1 MDYMKLAV
9 DATIEGIDK
18 KLGGPFGSV
27 IVRNNEVIA
36 AVSNTM
42 ARDTDISAH
51 AEMVAIREA
60 SKKLNTMDL
69 SDCEI
74 YATCEPCPMC
84 MGAIIWSGIKK
95 VYYHSTNEE
104 AAEHGF
110 SDQHLRKYF
119 SGEDQSVVE
128 VTKINQREDCDH
140 LWEYYEKTL
149 NENK

>member
-9 DATIEGIDK
+9 EATIKGIDK
-18 KLGGPFGSV
+18 KFGGPFGSV

-42 ARDTDISAH
+42 TRDTDISAH

-104 AAEHGF
+104 AAKYGF
-110 SDQHLRKYF
+110 SDKHLRSYF
-119 SGEDQSVVE
+119 NGEDDSIVQM
-128 VTKINQREDCDH
+128 TKVDKREDCDH